1 MKKNLERRGIAS
13 SERAIEQG
21 EDKKIRGVASV
32 FGSESRDL
40 GGFTEIIDRHAFDDA
55 LEANPDVTCLWNH
68 NSADLLGRTSSGTLR
83 LWTEEDG
90 LHYEVDPP
98 NTTLGNDM
106 RELLARGD
114 VNGSSFAFTVDD
126 DGQEWEERDDGTT
139 LRTIKKVSGLY
150 DVSLVTVGAYEDAS
164 VAIRSLDELKKSEVA
179 KESVVTANPC
189 IALRRATATAKAALA
204 LAEEQKRKSN

>member
-1 MKKNLERRGIAS
+1 M
-13 SERAIEQG
+13 
-21 EDKKIRGVASV
+21 
-32 FGSESRDL
+32 
-40 GGFTEIIDRHAFDDA
+40 
-55 LEANPDVTCLWNH
+55 
-68 NSADLLGRTSSGTLR
+68 
-83 LWTEEDG
+83 
-90 LHYEVDPP
+90 HYEVDPP

-126 DGQEWEERDDGTT
+126 DGQEWQERDDGTT

-179 KESVVTANPC
+179 KSQSCQQTLVLHYAELLLPQRLHWHLQRNKNVRVTKPKGG
-189 IALRRATATAKAALA
+189 IP
-204 LAEEQKRKSN
+204 

>member
-1 MKKNLERRGIAS
+1 MKNLERRGVS
-13 SERAIEQG
+13 SAERAIEQG

-40 GGFTEIIDRHAFDDA
+40 GGFTEVIDRHAFDDA
-55 LEANPDVTCLWNH
+55 LESNPDVTCLWNH
-68 NSADLLGRTSSGTLR
+68 NSDDLLGRTSSGTLR
-83 LWTEEDG
+83 LWTEDDG

-106 RELLARGD
+106 RELLSRGD

-126 DGQEWEERDDGTT
+126 DGQEWEERDDGTS
-139 LRTIKKVSGLY
+139 LRTIKKVSGLF

-164 VAIRSLDELKKSEVA
+164 VAIRSLDERKEVA
-179 KESVVTANPC
+179 KEAEVPANPC
-189 IALRRATATAKAALA
+189 IAYKRAQSTAKASLA
-204 LAEEQKRKSN
+204 RAEQLTKKSK

>member
-21 EDKKIRGVASV
+21 EDRKIRGVASV

-55 LEANPDVTCLWNH
+55 LECNPDVTCLWNH
-68 NSADLLGRTSSGTLR
+68 NSDDLLGRTSSGTLR
-83 LWTEEDG
+83 LWTEDDG

-126 DGQEWEERDDGTT
+126 DGQEWQERDDGTT

-179 KESVVTANPC
+179 KESVVPANPC

>member
-1 MKKNLERRGIAS
+1 MKNLERRGVAS
-13 SERAIEQG
+13 SDHAIEQG

-32 FGSESRDL
+32 FNSESRDL

-55 LEANPDVTCLWNH
+55 LKSNPDVTCLWNH
-68 NSADLLGRTSSGTLR
+68 NSDDLLGRTSSGTLR
-83 LWTEEDG
+83 LWTEDDG

-126 DGQEWEERDDGTT
+126 DGQEWQERDDGTT

-179 KESVVTANPC
+179 KESVVPANPC

>member
-55 LEANPDVTCLWNH
+55 LESNPDVTCLWNH
-68 NSADLLGRTSSGTLR
+68 NSDDLLGRTSSGTLR
-83 LWTEEDG
+83 LWTEDDG

-179 KESVVTANPC
+179 KESVVPANPC